1 VKPIANVEHAPRTNA
16 RPLLT
21 PVEVAARLTLS
32 RSTIY
37 RLAEAGLLP
46 AKRIGGQWRVDPS
59 ELEGWLAGQQVKAA

>member
-1 VKPIANVEHAPRTNA
+1 VKLDAKVDHSSTTAA

-21 PVEVAARLTLS
+21 PVEVAARLRLS

-46 AKRIGGQWRVDPS
+46 AKRIGSQWRIDRDD
-59 ELEGWLAGQQVKAA
+59 LEAWLLGGGR